1 MSGIISFTFENSAVR
16 TLGTPEIPLFVALDV
31 CKTLGYKNPWDAIK
45 DKVDAE
51 DVSKQEIVDA
61 KGRKQTV
68 NCVNESGLY
77 ALIFGSKLE
86 SAKRFKRWVT
96 SEVLPAIRKTGKF
109 ECPANPKYITPQQGW
124 LIQAAVQKRVHRD
137 GVEFQTVY
145 QALKA
150 RYQIPKYT
158 FLQEKDF
165 DEAIRFI
172 ETCELRTPA
181 RKSAQRPE
189 TQPEPIQLTDSDLK
203 ALMTFIY
210 VIRFLGQDAYNKF
223 YAFLKTAESPLAPRV
238 WSAFHEVSWTRI
250 IKILA
255 ANGFDVSELDC
266 YQCLMASRVA

>member
-1 MSGIISFTFENSAVR
+1 MSAITAFSFENNAVR
-16 TLGTPEIPLFVALDV
+16 TLGTPENPLFVAIDV
-31 CKTLGYKNPWDAIK
+31 AKALGYSQPAKSVIDR
-45 DKVDAE
+45 VDS
-51 DVSKQEIVDA
+51 DDLFKKEIET
-61 KGRKQTV
+61 KGGRQTV

-124 LIQAAVQKRVHRD
+124 LIQSAVQKRVHRD

-172 ETCELRTPA
+172 ETCALRTPA

-266 YQCLMASRVA
+266 YQCLMASRAA

>member
-1 MSGIISFTFENSAVR
+1 MSALTFSFENSPVNVIFKDGEAWFIASQV
-16 TLGTPEIPLFVALDV
+16 TKAIHLTNPSVALKSLRSV
-31 CKTLGYKNPWDAIK
+31 EK
-45 DKVDAE
+45 
-51 DVSKQEIVDA
+51 SKMTID
-61 KGRKQTV
+61 GRET
-68 NCVNESGLY
+68 NIISESGLY
-77 ALIFGSKLE
+77 TLILRCQDAIKEGTPAFQF
-86 SAKRFKRWVT
+86 RVMVT
-96 SEVLPAIRKTGKF
+96 DVILPSIRKTGKF

-124 LIQAAVQKRVHRD
+124 LIQSAVQKRVHRD

-150 RYQIPKYT
+150 HYQIPKYT

-189 TQPEPIQLTDSDLK
+189 PQPEPIQLTDSDLK